1 VDIDLKKIFEKSISK
16 KIFIITFSL
25 IFLVLVLSML
35 FQSLLFD
42 DFYLNMKVK
51 SLINETNKF
60 SKFYSYQVNDNH
72 ILNEALFRFEQ
83 QTNSK
88 VAIFS
93 LDGKVNFL
101 PNFENTAYDFKTFS
115 YYCSELLNDEE
126 LLYRVLNNGNTESRI
141 FVNEITNSTRIGVL
155 TPISLNSKNDAILI
169 SVASMQQ
176 IEEASSVIQEF
187 YSYLFFLFTLL
198 AVLLTF
204 IYTKLISKP
213 LHNINKVAKKMTNL
227 DFSAKCSVESE
238 DEIGNLALTLNFL
251 SSTLEDAL
259 LDLKL
264 KNEKLTEDIEHERR
278 IEENRKD
285 FIASISHDLKTP
297 IGIIKGYAE
306 GIKDG
311 VATGDEVNTYLDT
324 IIDESNKMG
333 KLVTNMLELSKLE
346 ADSIQLVL
354 DKFNILRLIQ
364 KIIKSFKLEFL
375 SKSLNLSL
383 NTDLEYCYVLADSFQ
398 LEQVFNN
405 LISNA
410 LKYTP
415 PNNDVIISVKEIDDI
430 IEISIENKGTFI
442 PEEELE
448 NIYKK
453 FYTLDKSRN
462 SSLKSNGLG
471 LSIVKKILS
480 LHESSF
486 NLKNSKEGV
495 TFTFTLKKAEDQDFE

>member
-1 VDIDLKKIFEKSISK
+1 
-16 KIFIITFSL
+16 
-25 IFLVLVLSML
+25 ML

-42 DFYLNMKVK
+42 DFYLNKKVK
-51 SLINETNKF
+51 NIINETTKF
-60 SKFYSYQVNDNH
+60 SEIYSYQVNDNRT
-72 ILNEALFRFEQ
+72 LNEALFIFEQ

-88 VAIFS
+88 AAIFS
-93 LDGKVNFL
+93 LDGKINFL
-101 PNFENTAYDFKTFS
+101 PNFENTSYDFKAFS
-115 YYCSELLNDEE
+115 YYCSELLNNED
-126 LLYRVLNNGNTESRI
+126 LLYSVLNNGNTESRI
-141 FVNEITNSTRIGVL
+141 FVNEVTNSTKIGVL

-169 SVASMQQ
+169 SVSSMQQ
-176 IEEASSVIQEF
+176 IEEASSVIREL
-187 YSYLFFLFTLL
+187 YGYLFIVFSLLGIILTL
-198 AVLLTF
+198 

-213 LHNINKVAKKMTNL
+213 LHNINKVAQKMSDL
-227 DFSAKCSVESE
+227 DFSAKCVVESN

-251 SSTLEDAL
+251 SSTLENAL
-259 LDLKL
+259 LDLNL
-264 KNEKLTEDIEHERR
+264 KNEKLTEDIEHERK

-297 IGIIKGYAE
+297 IGIIKGYTE

-311 VATGDEVNTYLDT
+311 IATGEEVNLYLDT

-346 ADSIQLVL
+346 SYTTQLVL

-364 KIIKSFKLEFL
+364 KIIKSFKFEFS
-375 SKSLNLSL
+375 SKDLNLIL

-398 LEQVFNN
+398 LDQVFNN

-415 PNNDVIISVKEIDDI
+415 NNNDVIISIKEIEDI
-430 IEISIENKGTFI
+430 IEISIENKGVFI
-442 PEEELE
+442 PNEELD
-448 NIYKK
+448 NIYNK

-480 LHESSF
+480 LHESTFS
-486 NLKNSKEGV
+486 LENSKEGV
-495 TFTFTLKKAEDQDFE
+495 IFTFTLKKAENQDFEQY